1 MTVTLNV
8 LPADVHDRQA
18 RVAGHVLELARRYG
32 ALPAGARIEVG
43 IRPEFVR
50 IAAPAPGLLRA
61 EIERIDDLGRTRF
74 ARVRV
79 GDLRMA
85 AQVPNGQAVAEGTAG
100 LVFDPAQIHVYA
112 DSRRVE
118 GTA

>member
-1 MTVTLNV
+1 
-8 LPADVHDRQA
+8 
-18 RVAGHVLELARRYG
+18 
-32 ALPAGARIEVG
+32 
-43 IRPEFVR
+43 
-50 IAAPAPGLLRA
+50 
-61 EIERIDDLGRTRF
+61 
-74 ARVRV
+74 V

-85 AQVPNGQAVAEGTAG
+85 ARVPTGTALPHGTAG